1 MKNTALF
8 RILFLVCMV
17 AVVCGCKKPEQTETG
32 SDEEIL
38 AEIGDVKITVK
49 EFQETINAYTPYLRS
64 KYNTPE
70 MKKKKLE
77 EMVRFELLA
86 MEAKSR
92 GYDKDPMVQ
101 RALRQSLIRELI
113 QREVED
119 KVKLEDIDETEM
131 RKYYE
136 DHPEKYHKPA
146 QRRLAHIM
154 IKDKALAGQVLEDVL
169 ADDKSSVK
177 FRESVMKYS
186 GDPINKSHG
195 GDMGYFSKLEERVKG
210 EPEIDARLLEALY
223 SLEKVGDVY
232 GKLVETEEGYH
243 IVKFTSTRPE
253 VHRNFE
259 QVRRQIQSILWK
271 EKREEAK
278 EKFVQSLRAM
288 AKIVINEKLL
298 GEIKIPELKGPPGI
312 NVDANL
318 PPGVMPPGKV
328 GPGPGSTVKPGPPV
342 VPFEPKE
349 GKPEN

>member
-1 MKNTALF
+1 MNNTTVFKA
-8 RILFLVCMV
+8 LFLVCAV
-17 AVVCGCKKPEQTETG
+17 AAVCGCKKPEPAGTG

-38 AEIGDVKITVK
+38 AEIGDVRITVK
-49 EFQETINAYTPYLRS
+49 EFQDTINAYTPYLRS

-119 KVKLEDIDETEM
+119 KVKLEDIDEAQM

-136 DHPEKYHKPA
+136 DHPEKYQKPA
-146 QRRLAHIM
+146 QRRLAHVL
-154 IKDKALAGQVLEDVL
+154 IKDKALAGKVLEEVL
-169 ADDKSSVK
+169 GDTKSSVK

-186 GDPINKSHG
+186 EDPINKSHG
-195 GDMGYFSKLEERVKG
+195 GDMGYFSKLEERVKD

-223 SLEKVGDVY
+223 SLENVGDVY

-253 VHRNFE
+253 VHRTFE
-259 QVRRQIQSILWK
+259 QVHRQIQSILWK
-271 EKREEAK
+271 DKREEAK
-278 EKFVQSLRAM
+278 EKFVQSLRQK
-288 AKIVINEKLL
+288 AKIVINEKLFDQ
-298 GEIKIPELKGPPGI
+298 IMIPEPQGPPGI
-312 NVDANL
+312 NMDADL
-318 PPGVMPPGKV
+318 PPGVEPPGKV
-328 GPGPGSTVKPGPPV
+328 GPAPGTTVKQGPPV
-342 VPFEPKE
+342 VPLQPE
-349 GKPEN
+349 GGKQEH